1 MSLEEQ
7 QDSKSDSKR
16 KRPESPVAAITTYE
30 DADLKEEPG
39 GGFANKRVKTE
50 RAASPTPSCPSVR
63 SDFSM
68 DLPNNFQGGEMF
80 PLDLRKKFERPAS
93 PTPSYLSLR
102 TDWSMDLPGNLIRR
116 EGFHLNA
123 SNEETNKTLPIPSF
137 IYNNPGD
144 TAHYSRGNTCIV
156 DSARAPS
163 PTLTSVSEWTDCL
176 VEQPTHF
183 KAESTFHL
191 DSRLL
196 TENHLK
202 CPICKSMLKDPVS
215 ILCGHNYCRIC
226 INTFWDSCIEDYLCP
241 KCGRGSKI
249 RPELNTNTALAEV
262 VKNLQ
267 QAGFSPALPP
277 RSYAGPED
285 VACDFCSER
294 SLKAVKSC
302 LTCDASLCET
312 HIRDHYTVPALQKHK
327 ITDLTEAMEKKMS
340 QQNLSVDNS
349 LSSIISEQQ
358 EETDRSISES
368 VLNTSTANDAAGI
381 STAEIEVKKDIDP
394 ANLAVMYSTLQQ
406 EVLGLKKSFSEF
418 KESNTKKDKYYFED
432 EEDYEEENDKSEGYE
447 DDEESYKDDYD
458 DDDDEE
464 KEDSYEEN
472 IADLYDDD
480 YEDNLTESDESSDE
494 DEYEKDKYDY

>member
-7 QDSKSDSKR
+7 QDSKSDFKR
-16 KRPESPVAAITTYE
+16 KRPESPVAAITSYE
-30 DADLKEEPG
+30 DADLKEEQSG
-39 GGFANKRVKTE
+39 GYANKRVKTE

-68 DLPNNFQGGEMF
+68 DLPKNFQGGEMF

-102 TDWSMDLPGNLIRR
+102 TDWSMDLPGNFIRR
-116 EGFHLNA
+116 EGFHLNTRI
-123 SNEETNKTLPIPSF
+123 EETNEKSPISETS
-137 IYNNPGD
+137 NNPGD

-156 DSARAPS
+156 DSERAPS
-163 PTLTSVSEWTDCL
+163 PTLTSVSEWTNCL

-215 ILCGHNYCRIC
+215 IQCGHNYCRNC
-226 INTFWDSCIEDYLCP
+226 INTFWDSCTEDYLCP
-241 KCGRGSKI
+241 ECGRGSKI
-249 RPELNTNTALAEV
+249 RPVLNTNTALAEV

-267 QAGFSPALPP
+267 QAAFSPALPP

-294 SLKAVKSC
+294 RLKAVKSC
-302 LTCDASLCET
+302 LTCDVSLCET
-312 HIRDHYTVPALQKHK
+312 HIKDHYTVPALQKH
-327 ITDLTEAMEKKMS
+327 TLSDLTKAMEKKNS
-340 QQNLSVDNS
+340 QQNLPVDNS

-368 VLNTSTANDAAGI
+368 VLNTSMANDAAGI
-381 STAEIEVKKDIDP
+381 STADIEVKKDID
-394 ANLAVMYSTLQQ
+394 AVNLAVMYSTLQQ

-418 KESNTKKDKYYFED
+418 KENNTKKDKFYFED
-432 EEDYEEENDKSEGYE
+432 EEDYEEDNDKSEGYE
-447 DDEESYKDDYD
+447 DDEESYIDDYD
-458 DDDDEE
+458 ADDDDE

-480 YEDNLTESDESSDE
+480 DYEDNLTESDESGDE
-494 DEYEKDKYDY
+494 DEYDKDDYY